1 MHPYAQRSPILIPV
15 FLYRFNLLS
24 NDVSVSV
31 LNSVQ
36 ASYFHKMNSLF
47 LQPHRFLFISP
58 IQGIL
63 SFYRQKV
70 FFYVVMLFHAKPPI
84 WTNRITL
91 FFWVITFDLFEKGD
105 QANSNVTAGI
115 TQDYFLTQPPPWF
128 PSSDGNGETVPC
140 VGYLYL
146 PFSSFKFVL

>member
-70 FFYVVMLFHAKPPI
+70 FFLRGDVVSRKTPNMDEQNNP
-84 WTNRITL
+84 
-91 FFWVITFDLFEKGD
+91 
-105 QANSNVTAGI
+105 
-115 TQDYFLTQPPPWF
+115 FLL
-128 PSSDGNGETVPC
+128 GHH
-140 VGYLYL
+140 L
-146 PFSSFKFVL
+146 